1 MYSIKNFE
9 PRIYQQT
16 ILNTCSKKNC
26 LIILPTGLGK
36 TKTAILTTI
45 QRLNNFP
52 NSKILFLTPTKP
64 LANQIAEEFVK
75 STTIEKEKISVFTGE
90 IKPEERERLWKESIV
105 IVSTPQGLTNDI
117 ISKKISLEEVS
128 CLVFDEAHRAVGDYD
143 YVWIAKQ
150 YSQTAR
156 YPRILGLTASPG
168 SEKEKILEV
177 CSSLNIEEIE
187 VRTDQDEDVK
197 PYIKEVEIDWIK
209 VELPQEFNEI
219 RKLLYDSY
227 NSRLNNLKKWGLIGP
242 NQREVSKKQ
251 ILVLQGNLQSKLA
264 RGEKEARVWSGISLA
279 AEVLKIQ
286 HAIELLETQGIV
298 ALNIYINNLIE
309 TSKSSKVKATKN
321 VVNDPNFSAVEIKV
335 KKLVE
340 DNFEHPKLEELK
352 KLVEKEVNEKKDV
365 KIIIFNQYRDSA
377 VEIEKRLNL
386 IPGVRAKLFVG
397 QLKKRGTGLS
407 QKEQIEILN
416 CFKSGEYN
424 IIVTTSIAEEGLDI
438 VSVDLVV
445 FYEPVPSAI
454 RSIQRRGR
462 TGRQSKGRVI
472 MMITK
477 GTRDEAYHWT
487 AFHKEKRMYRYLD
500 ELKKECVN
508 EGKIEQP
515 TLNNFIKKEDKIKI
529 YADYREKGS
538 NTLKILAENEVNL
551 IIEKLDIAD
560 YLCSNR
566 VAVEIK
572 NVSDFVDSIIDGRLL
587 GQIKDL
593 KNNFERP
600 LVIIE
605 GEEDI
610 YSIRNIHPNSIRG
623 MLATIAISYGI
634 PVIQTKNSRET
645 ALLLLSITKR
655 ENEEGFRDFKLQPK
669 KPLSLKEQQEFITS
683 SLPGIGS
690 SLAKSLLKQFKNI
703 KKIVNANEEEL
714 KVVEKIGSK
723 KASEIRKVLDSNYEE

>member
-424 IIVTTSIAEEGLDI
+424 ILVTTSIAEEGLDI